1 MDAKRYSNLA
11 DELSEALADLDGVSG
26 IYDYLSDEEFD
37 ELADAVDM
45 LFDIAHFIESNPE

>member
-11 DELSEALADLDGVSG
+11 DELSEALADLDGVPG